1 MYAAGFA
8 DGYAVE
14 DSVAVQHAYISKA
27 LTADFYCVGVVLHI
41 YGQVFQNGTCGG
53 FVPMVFVGMGNDHCI
68 HTVQNFI
75 HAHRQPDQRHFGLAV
90 ERAGKAVHGVLGCE
104 KRVNQKRLP
113 RIFDLGGSVTDM
125 LV

>member
-1 MYAAGFA
+1 MYAAGLLMVTPLKTALPFNTRT
-8 DGYAVE
+8 
-14 DSVAVQHAYISKA
+14 SVKPWLRI
-27 LTADFYCVGVVLHI
+27 FRRVGLVLHI
-41 YGQVFQNGTCGG
+41 YGQFFRNGTCGG
-53 FVPMVFVGMGNDHCI
+53 FVPMVFVGMGNDDCI

-90 ERAGKAVHGVLGCE
+90 ERAGKAVHGVFGCE